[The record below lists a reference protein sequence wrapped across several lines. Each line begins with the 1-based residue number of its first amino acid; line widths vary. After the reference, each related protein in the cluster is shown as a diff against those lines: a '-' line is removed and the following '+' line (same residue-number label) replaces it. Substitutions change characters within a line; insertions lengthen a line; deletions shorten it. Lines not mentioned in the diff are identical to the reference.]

1 MFRKILPPALRQF
14 LLPALAV
21 GLLLFATVHAYLAQR
36 PQADLPPPIPPTA
49 SPFGQT
55 VAGAGMVE
63 PSTEASTTAAIAVG
77 SQLAGVVA
85 TIRVHIGQ
93 EVKADDLLFE
103 LDRRATEADLKVRQ
117 AALAVAQAQLR
128 QMELQPRP
136 ETVPPQEEALRAAE
150 ANLRPAKDQYERD
163 KQLPREAVADQD
175 RYAHEQAYLAALAQR
190 NQAKASLDLLK
201 AGSWQADRDIAYAQ
215 VEQARA
221 QAAQDRT
228 QLDLLQVR
236 APVDGTILQVNVRA
250 GEYVAAAAG
259 QALVVMGNT
268 HPLQV
273 RVNIDEEDLPRLKI
287 SAPAR
292 AKVRGDAAQEELP
305 LRFVRLEPFVVPKT
319 SLTGANTE
327 RVDTRVVQVIY
338 ALDPEHRLVREQK
351 VLVGQIVDVF
361 IDTRPVPRGAE

>member
-1 MFRKILPPALRQF
+1 MFRKFLPPALRKF

-21 GLLLFATVHAYLAQR
+21 GLLLFAAVHAYLAQR
-36 PQADLPPPIPPTA
+36 PQADVPPPIPPTA

-55 VAGAGMVE
+55 VAGAGLVE

-85 TIRVHIGQ
+85 TIHVRIGQ

-103 LDRRATEADLKVRQ
+103 LDKRATEADLKVRQ
-117 AALAVAQAQLR
+117 AALAVAQAQLH

-136 ETVPPQEEALRAAE
+136 ETVPPQEALVKAAE
-150 ANLRPAKDQYERD
+150 ANLRQAKDQYERD
-163 KQLPREAVADQD
+163 KQLPRDAVADQD
-175 RYAHEQAYLAALAQR
+175 RYAHEQAYLAAVAQCD
-190 NQAKASLDLLK
+190 QAKASLVLLR
-201 AGSWQADRDIAYAQ
+201 AGAWQADRDIAYAQ

-221 QAAQDRT
+221 QVAQDRT
-228 QLDLLQVR
+228 QLELLRVR
-236 APVDGTILQVNVRA
+236 APVDGTLLQVNVRP
-250 GEYVAAAAG
+250 GEFVAAAAG
-259 QALVVMGNT
+259 QALIVMGNT

-292 AKVRGDAAQEELP
+292 AKIRGDAAQEELP
-305 LRFVRLEPFVVPKT
+305 LRFVRLEPYIVPKA

-338 ALDPEHRLVREQK
+338 ALDPKHRLVREQK
-351 VLVGQIVDVF
+351 VLVGQLVDVF
-361 IDTRPVPRGAE
+361 IDTRPAAGGE